1 MTEDDKIRATN
12 ADTLRR
18 DPTFQ
23 FAVLEARKAALEDL
37 ATIDPTN
44 TDAIRAAQA
53 KVKAIDQLTTELA
66 AIIIRGTPQRQ
77 NPAV

>member
-1 MTEDDKIRATN
+1 MTEDDKIKAQN

-23 FAVLEARKAALEDL
+23 FAILEARKTALEEL
-37 ATIDPTN
+37 VQADPTN
-44 TDAIRAAQA
+44 IAAIQAAQA

-66 AIIIRGTPQRQ
+66 AIIIRGTPQRT

>member
-1 MTEDDKIRATN
+1 MTEDDKIRAAN

-23 FAVLEARKAALEDL
+23 FAVLEARKAALEEL

-66 AIIIRGTPQRQ
+66 AIIIRGTPPRQ

>member
-1 MTEDDKIRATN
+1 MTEDDKIRAAN

-23 FAVLEARKAALEDL
+23 SAVLEARKSALEAL
-37 ATIDPTN
+37 ATVNPTD
-44 TDAIRAAQA
+44 TDAVRAAQA
-53 KVKAIDQLTTELA
+53 KVKAIDQLSTELA
-66 AIIIRGTPQRQ
+66 AIIIRGTPQRA

>member
-12 ADTLRR
+12 ADGLRR

-23 FAVLEARKAALEDL
+23 FAVLEARKAALEEL

-66 AIIIRGTPQRQ
+66 AIIIRGAPPRQ

>member
-12 ADTLRR
+12 ADKLRR

-23 FAVLEARKAALEDL
+23 FAVLEARKAALEEL
-37 ATIDPTN
+37 ADIDPTDA
-44 TDAIRAAQA
+44 DAIRAAQA

-66 AIIIRGTPQRQ
+66 AIIIRGTPPRQ
-77 NPAV
+77 NSAV

>member
-12 ADTLRR
+12 ADGLRR

-23 FAVLEARKAALEDL
+23 FATLQARKTALEEL
-37 ATIDPTN
+37 VTIDATD

-66 AIIIRGTPQRQ
+66 AIIIRGTPPRQ

>member
-1 MTEDDKIRATN
+1 MTEDDKIRAAN

-23 FAVLEARKAALEDL
+23 FAVLEARKAALEEL
-37 ATIDPTN
+37 ADIDPT
-44 TDAIRAAQA
+44 DADAVRAAQA
-53 KVKAIDQLTTELA
+53 KVKAIDQLSTVLA
-66 AIIIRGTPQRQ
+66 QIIIRGTPQRT

>member
-1 MTEDDKIRATN
+1 MTEDDKIRAAN

-23 FAVLEARKAALEDL
+23 YAVLEARKAALEEL
-37 ATIDPTN
+37 ATIDATD

-53 KVKAIDQLTTELA
+53 KVKAVDQLSTVLA
-66 AIIIRGTPQRQ
+66 ALIIKGTPQRA